1 MPPFP
6 YIEYSHIL
14 NRIRRIGNFQQT
26 RSGRVSK
33 PTSLGGVIGS
43 VIMLDDE
50 DCINII
56 ASITGKFETPEPW
69 RIPVPK
75 TYTQA
80 LTQADGWDWRNAI
93 KKEYQ
98 SLIDN
103 ETWDIVNRKPGMK
116 VLGGRWVFDYKLG
129 QYNEL
134 LRRKARFVIKGYEQV
149 HGVDYFETHSPVV
162 KARTIR
168 LILVIAA
175 KEDLEILQMDFDTA
189 FLNGFLEEEV
199 DMDQPQGFVIG
210 DPKLLVCK
218 LKKSIYGLK
227 QAARVWYLA
236 VRKLLESFG
245 WKVTSIDMCLF
256 IKTSKTGKIM
266 LLALYVDDTAIVVH
280 KDDVEEWNHDKEL
293 IKKQFKI
300 KDIGELFW
308 ILNMKV
314 IRDRIKK
321 KITLSQEA
329 YVLGMLEKFEL
340 NHEKGVNN
348 PELTIS
354 LHKESPSLNDEEHSL
369 YRKMIG
375 GLLYAAITTRVDIA
389 HIVGQLSRF
398 LENPTEVHMRATI
411 HVFKYLKQTS
421 NLGLVLGDLHQKEM
435 GIMMQLKYGSGT
447 KEGRKTNKGPNVDQK
462 PGALEAMSDANW
474 GSDELDR
481 RSVTGVIVTYYGSPV
496 SWYSKRQATVAL
508 STTEAEYMA
517 MTSAAQEI
525 TWFQSWMKDVL
536 NKDTKGLIECD
547 NQAAIALAKN
557 ENSTDRTK
565 HIDIRH
571 HFIKEK
577 VMSGSIDIR
586 WISTEDQLADLL
598 TKRMPTNRLE
608 MLRSKILVEC

>member
-1 MPPFP
+1 
-6 YIEYSHIL
+6 
-14 NRIRRIGNFQQT
+14 
-26 RSGRVSK
+26 
-33 PTSLGGVIGS
+33 
-43 VIMLDDE
+43 
-50 DCINII
+50 
-56 ASITGKFETPEPW
+56 
-69 RIPVPK
+69 
-75 TYTQA
+75 
-80 LTQADGWDWRNAI
+80 
-93 KKEYQ
+93 
-98 SLIDN
+98 
-103 ETWDIVNRKPGMK
+103 
-116 VLGGRWVFDYKLG
+116 
-129 QYNEL
+129 
-134 LRRKARFVIKGYEQV
+134 
-149 HGVDYFETHSPVV
+149 
-162 KARTIR
+162 
-168 LILVIAA
+168 
-175 KEDLEILQMDFDTA
+175 
-189 FLNGFLEEEV
+189 
-199 DMDQPQGFVIG
+199 
-210 DPKLLVCK
+210 
-218 LKKSIYGLK
+218 
-227 QAARVWYLA
+227 
-236 VRKLLESFG
+236 
-245 WKVTSIDMCLF
+245 
-256 IKTSKTGKIM
+256 
-266 LLALYVDDTAIVVH
+266 
-280 KDDVEEWNHDKEL
+280 
-293 IKKQFKI
+293 
-300 KDIGELFW
+300 
-308 ILNMKV
+308 MKV
-314 IRDRIKK
+314 IRDRTKK
-321 KITLSQEA
+321 TITLSQEA

-447 KEGRKTNKGPNVDQK
+447 KEGRKTNKSPNVDQK

-577 VMSGSIDIR
+577 VMSGSIEIR